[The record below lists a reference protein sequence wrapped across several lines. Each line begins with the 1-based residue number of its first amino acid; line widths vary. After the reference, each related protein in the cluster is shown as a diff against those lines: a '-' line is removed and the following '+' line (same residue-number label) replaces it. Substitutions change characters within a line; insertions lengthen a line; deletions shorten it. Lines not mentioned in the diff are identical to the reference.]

1 MEEAALTVEKQAML
15 SAVKLPE
22 EAVKGLMP
30 IQVSVMKQ
38 CVVDVNGNMTVAGK
52 AIAESARMLFELK
65 TNLRYGNW
73 TAFIK
78 SNALSISERSCI
90 DLVSTYEN
98 WLSKEE
104 VKEELLATMTPRTLS
119 VLASATPDKR
129 NAVLAK
135 IIGSETKPTEQV
147 VRQLIKGIA
156 PKKKDNFKERLIEA
170 GGKMIM
176 ENQSIKKT
184 SVEQLVALS
193 EECETL
199 KVENNKLKEESKLL
213 KARIKELETELAKA

>member
-22 EAVKGLMP
+22 DAVKGLMP
-30 IQVSVMKQ
+30 IQISAMKQ
-38 CVVDVNGNMTVAGK
+38 CVVDVNGNMNVAGK

-65 TNLRYGNW
+65 ANLRYGNW

>member
-22 EAVKGLMP
+22 DAVKGLMP
-30 IQVSVMKQ
+30 IQISAMKQ
-38 CVVDVNGNMTVAGK
+38 CVVDVNGNMNVAGK

-65 TNLRYGNW
+65 ANLRYGNW

-78 SNALSISERSCI
+78 SNALAISERSCV

-156 PKKKDNFKERLIEA
+156 PKKKDSTKERLIEA
-170 GGKMIM
+170 GGKLIM

-199 KVENNKLKEESKLL
+199 KAENKLL
-213 KARIKELETELAKA
+213 KARVKELEAEMIKS